1 MFPAA
6 TGVRPGGGASSR
18 GVEPTGAPATSPPH
32 VTDGG
37 EGAGSLRYAS
47 RRGRIVLLATVLG
60 SGIAFLDATVVNVA
74 LPAIGEDFD
83 AGFAGLQWTVNAYAL
98 TLAGLLLIGGS
109 LGDHFGRRRLFAIG
123 VAWFAVASLLCAVA
137 PDVEMLIAARAIQG
151 VGAALLTPGSLA
163 ILEASFHPD
172 DRGAAI
178 GAWSGLA
185 RHHHRHRPVPRRV
198 AGGGGLVAADL
209 PDQPAARRGGAL
221 GDARH
226 PRVAGR
232 VGAGQRLDLTG
243 AALTAFGLAGV
254 TYALTEG
261 PTSGWTEPAHRRPRA
276 AGRRRARRVR
286 ARRAAQPHPLVPL
299 DMFASR
305 TFSIA
310 NGLTFLV
317 YGALGAA
324 FFLLP
329 IELQIVAGFS
339 PIASGAALVPMTVVM
354 LLLSKRAG
362 RLAARIGPRLPMGLG
377 PIGAAAGLL
386 LLLRIGPDADYVTD
400 VLPGVIVFALGMS
413 LTVAPLNVTVL
424 GAAGEARAGVASAVN
439 NAVARVAG
447 LLAVATIPVVAGITG
462 ERLPGSVRLR
472 RRLHDGPHD
481 LRRPLRRGR
490 RPGPRRHPAHRAARP
505 GRDRD
510 PHPLRPQRP
519 ADRDPRRAGR
529 RPRPGRPVGSAPCA

>member
-1 MFPAA
+1 MNGDAS
-6 TGVRPGGGASSR
+6 GG
-18 GVEPTGAPATSPPH
+18 
-32 VTDGG
+32 
-37 EGAGSLRYAS
+37 LRYAS
-47 RRGRIVLLATVLG
+47 ARGRTVLAATVLG
-60 SGIAFLDATVVNVA
+60 SGIAFLDATVVNIA
-74 LPAIGEDFD
+74 LPAIGEDLD
-83 AGFAGLQWTVNAYAL
+83 AGLAGLQWTVNAYAL

-109 LGDHFGRRRLFAIG
+109 LGDHFGRRRVFVIG

-137 PDVEMLIAARAIQG
+137 PTVELLVAARAVQG

-185 RHHHRHRPVPRRV
+185 GITTAIGPFL
-198 AGGGGLVAADL
+198 GGWLVEAVSWRLIFLINLPIAAVVL
-209 PDQPAARRGGAL
+209 WAARSIPESR
-221 GDARH
+221 DESVRN
-226 PRVAGR
+226 
-232 VGAGQRLDLTG
+232 QRLDLTG
-243 AALTAFGLAGV
+243 ATLSALGLAGV

-261 PTSGWTEPAHRRPRA
+261 PANGWDEPATVALGLLGVAALVAFVPAERRN
-276 AGRRRARRVR
+276 
-286 ARRAAQPHPLVPL
+286 PHPLVPL

-305 TFSIA
+305 TFSAA

-329 IELQIVAGFS
+329 IELQVVAGLS
-339 PIASGAALVPMTVVM
+339 PIAAGAALVPMTIVM

-377 PIGAAAGLL
+377 PIGAALGLL

-400 VLPGVIVFALGMS
+400 VLPGVVVFALGMS

-439 NAVARVAG
+439 NAVARAAG
-447 LLAVATIPVVAGITG
+447 LLAVAVIPVAVGITG
-462 ERLPGSVRLR
+462 DDYLDPAAFDDGFTMGLVICAVLCAAGGAVALIGIPPSAPAAAPATQTP
-472 RRLHDGPHD
+472 LHCALNGP
-481 LRRPLRRGR
+481 PTEA
-490 RPGPRRHPAHRAARP
+490 PAAR
-505 GRDRD
+505 
-510 PHPLRPQRP
+510 
-519 ADRDPRRAGR
+519 
-529 RPRPGRPVGSAPCA
+529 